1 MHEDT
6 PVTDHLSAHHGQS
19 YPELSPEP
27 GVGRVFRSSR
37 RIRLSDA
44 TQDGR
49 LRLDAMAR
57 YMQDVA
63 SDDVADADADDDA
76 YTWVVRRTVIDVVSQ
91 FGAADKSV
99 ALSTWASATGPRWA
113 GRRTTIAGDAG
124 GRAEAESLW
133 VLIERGTARLA
144 RLPAAF
150 DALYAASTLGRT
162 ISAKL
167 ELDPDPPPSVIRGP
181 WPLRAADIDVL
192 SHANNAVYWA
202 AVETAIASSTH
213 RREAL
218 TTSRVRGV
226 LEYRNPVDLNGHLEL
241 AVDESQAELSVWM
254 VDGDRTA
261 ACAAVRFDPR

>member
-1 MHEDT
+1 MHEET
-6 PVTDHLSAHHGQS
+6 PVKDHMNSQTGHESHV
-19 YPELSPEP
+19 LSPEP
-27 GVGRVFRSSR
+27 PVGRVYRSSR

-44 TQDGR
+44 AQDGR

-63 SDDVADADADDDA
+63 SDDVADADADDQA
-76 YTWVVRRTVIDVVSQ
+76 YTWVVRRTVIDVVSA
-91 FGAADKSV
+91 FGADSTV

-133 VLIERGTARLA
+133 VLIERETSRLA

-162 ISAKL
+162 ISTKL
-167 ELDPDPPPSVIRGP
+167 DLDPEPSAGALREP

-192 SHANNAVYWA
+192 GHANNAVYWV
-202 AVETAIASSTH
+202 AVETAIASS
-213 RREAL
+213 AQQSNAMA
-218 TTSRVRGV
+218 TSRIRGV
-226 LEYRNPVDLNGHLEL
+226 LEYRNPIDLTAHTEL
-241 AVDESQAELSVWM
+241 AVAASRSELSAWLL
-254 VDGDRTA
+254 DGERTA
-261 ACAAVRFDPR
+261 ACAIVRFEPR

>member
-1 MHEDT
+1 MT
-6 PVTDHLSAHHGQS
+6 KQS
-19 YPELSPEP
+19 VWNRSELSPEP
-27 GVGRVFRSSR
+27 GIGRVYRSTLK
-37 RIRLSDA
+37 IRLSDA
-44 TQDGR
+44 AQDGR

-76 YTWVVRRTVIDVVSQ
+76 YTWVVRRTVIDVVSP
-91 FGAADKSV
+91 FGADSAV

-124 GRAEAESLW
+124 GRVEAESLW
-133 VLIERGTARLA
+133 VLIERRTSRLA

-167 ELDPDPPPSVIRGP
+167 ELDPEPAPSAIRRP
-181 WPLRAADIDVL
+181 WPLRVTDIDVL
-192 SHANNAVYWA
+192 GHANNAVYWA
-202 AVETAIASSTH
+202 AVETAIAASPERTD
-213 RREAL
+213 AL
-218 TTSRVRGV
+218 PDTRIRGV
-226 LEYRNPVDLNGHLEL
+226 LEYRNPVDRTADLEL
-241 AVDESQAELSVWM
+241 AIAESRSELSVWL

-261 ACAAVRFDPR
+261 ACAMVRFDPR